1 MWRKIVIRRKTP
13 IFPLMLILG
22 LSLILSGCWT
32 LADNITPPPG
42 AVQIEPVSDTPVI
55 PTLAPTSAQSSS
67 TEITAEVTTP
77 DEVISGVVYVEI
89 LDQTEG
95 ALLDL
100 GLDVHLEAYDHFE
113 QVYEEVLT
121 ISPDGVIEFNDVPFL
136 AGQVYFASITYSGA
150 VYRSEI
156 TELTPGASELVLQVQ
171 IFDTTTD
178 DSGLSI
184 DRIHVFIDFLEPDQV
199 HIGEIY
205 IISNFGTATVVAE
218 TAGLPTVSFPLPEGA
233 LSIEFD
239 NGILGERYLKTE
251 DGFGDTVS
259 IPPGSGVYQVLVNYT
274 LPYQRNKLDYS
285 HPVPYSVGAVVVM
298 TPVNQV
304 TVKGNSLEDIGIQS
318 IPDGSV
324 HIYAGESIAAGGKLQ
339 FQISGNPE
347 TALTQDESLPSQV
360 PGYLIVLAV
369 LGAGMILAGIWLF
382 LRNRNL
388 SEDQPEGDQKG
399 SEEDQEQILDQ
410 IIALEDL
417 YNSGD
422 INEKDFQKKR
432 KELKKILAALVQE

>member
-1 MWRKIVIRRKTP
+1 VIRRHTP
-13 IFPLMLILG
+13 IFPLMLVLG
-22 LSLILSGCWT
+22 LSLLLSSCLT
-32 LADNITPPPG
+32 LANDITPPPG
-42 AVQIEPVSDTPVI
+42 AVQTKLVSGTPVL

-67 TEITAEVTTP
+67 PETTAEEIKI
-77 DEVISGVVYVEI
+77 DDVISGVVYVEV
-89 LDQTEG
+89 LDHTEG
-95 ALLDL
+95 ALLAL

-113 QVYEEVLT
+113 QVYEKILT
-121 ISPDGVIEFNDVPFL
+121 IPPDGVIKFTDVPFL
-136 AGQVYFASITYSGA
+136 AGQVYFASISYGGA
-150 VYRSEI
+150 MYRSEI
-156 TELTPGASELVLQVQ
+156 TELTPGASELVLQLQ

-184 DRIHVFIDFLEPDQV
+184 DRIHVLFDFLEPDQV

-205 IISNFGTATVVAE
+205 ILSNFGTATVVAE

-233 LSIEFD
+233 LSIEFE

-259 IPPGSGVYQVLVNYT
+259 IPPGSGVYQVLVYYT

-285 HPVPYSVGAVVVM
+285 HLVPYSVGDVVVM

-304 TVKGNSLEDIGIQS
+304 VVKGNTLEDIGIQS
-318 IPDGSV
+318 IPDGAV
-324 HIYAGESIAAGGKLQ
+324 HIYAGGSIAAGEKLQ

-347 TALTQDESLPSQV
+347 TAITHDDPLPSQV
-360 PGYLIVLAV
+360 PGYLFILAA

-382 LRNRNL
+382 LRNRKLN
-388 SEDQPEGDQKG
+388 EDELEGDQKE
-399 SEEDQEQILDQ
+399 SEEDREQILDQ

-432 KELKKILAALVQE
+432 KELKRILADLVQE

>member
-1 MWRKIVIRRKTP
+1 VIRRHTP
-13 IFPLMLILG
+13 IFQLILFLG
-22 LSLILSGCWT
+22 LSLLLSGCWT
-32 LADNITPPPG
+32 LSDDITPPPG
-42 AVQIEPVSDTPVI
+42 AVQTGPVRNTPVL
-55 PTLAPTSAQSSS
+55 PTLASTSTQSSS
-67 TEITAEVTTP
+67 TETSAEETTP
-77 DEVISGVVYVEI
+77 DDVTSGVVYVEVF
-89 LDQTEG
+89 DQTG
-95 ALLDL
+95 GVLLDL

-113 QVYEEVLT
+113 QVYEEILT
-121 ISPDGVIEFNDVPFL
+121 LTPDGLIDFNEVPFL
-136 AGQVYFASITYSGA
+136 AGQVYFASITYGGA

-171 IFDTTTD
+171 IFETTTD
-178 DSGLSI
+178 DSALSI

-205 IISNFGTATVVAE
+205 IISNYGTGTVVAE
-218 TAGLPTVSFPLPEGA
+218 AAGLPTVSFPLPEGA

-259 IPPGSGVYQVLVNYT
+259 IPPGSGVYQVLVYYT

-285 HPVPYSVGAVVVM
+285 QLVPYSVGAVVVM

-304 TVKGNSLEDIGIQS
+304 TVKGNSLEDNGIQS
-318 IPDGSV
+318 IPEGAV
-324 HIYAGESIAAGGKLQ
+324 HIYAGESIAAGEKLQ
-339 FQISGNPE
+339 FQVSGNPE

-360 PGYLIVLAV
+360 PGYLFVVAV

-382 LRNRNL
+382 IRNRTL
-388 SEDQPEGDQKG
+388 SEDELEGDQIG

-417 YNSGD
+417 YNLGD
-422 INEKDFQKKR
+422 IDEKDFQKKR
-432 KELKKILAALVQE
+432 KELKKKLTDLVQE

>member
-1 MWRKIVIRRKTP
+1 MIRRHSP
-13 IFPLMLILG
+13 IFPLILVLG
-22 LSLILSGCWT
+22 LSLFLSGCLP
-32 LADNITPPPG
+32 LANDITPPPG
-42 AVQIEPVSDTPVI
+42 ADQTEPVNGTPVL

-67 TEITAEVTTP
+67 PETSAEEITI
-77 DEVISGVVYVEI
+77 DDVISGVVYVEV
-89 LDQTEG
+89 LDHTEG
-95 ALLDL
+95 TLLNL

-113 QVYEEVLT
+113 QVYEKILT
-121 ISPDGVIEFNDVPFL
+121 IPPDGVIEFIDVPLL
-136 AGQVYFASITYSGA
+136 AGQVYFASISFGGA

-156 TELTPGASELVLQVQ
+156 TELTPGSSELVLQVQ

-184 DRIHVFIDFLEPDQV
+184 DRIHVLLDFLEPDQV

-205 IISNFGTATVVAE
+205 ILSNFGAATVVAE

-233 LSIEFD
+233 LSIEFE

-259 IPPGSGVYQVLVNYT
+259 IPPGSGVYQVLVYYT

-285 HPVPYSVGAVVVM
+285 HLVPYSVGAVVVM

-304 TVKGNSLEDIGIQS
+304 MVKGNTLEDMGIQS
-318 IPDGSV
+318 IPDGAV
-324 HIYAGESIAAGGKLQ
+324 HIYAGESIAAGEELQ

-347 TALTQDESLPSQV
+347 TAIIQDDPLLSQV
-360 PGYLIVLAV
+360 PGYLFVLAA

-382 LRNRNL
+382 LRNRKLN
-388 SEDQPEGDQKG
+388 EDELEGDQKE
-399 SEEDQEQILDQ
+399 SEEVREQILDQ

-432 KELKKILAALVQE
+432 KELKRILANLVQE

>member
-1 MWRKIVIRRKTP
+1 VIRRHTP
-13 IFPLMLILG
+13 IFPLILFLG
-22 LSLILSGCWT
+22 LSLLLSGCWT
-32 LADNITPPPG
+32 LADDITPPPG
-42 AVQIEPVSDTPVI
+42 AVQTEPVSNTPVL
-55 PTLAPTSAQSSS
+55 PTLASTSTQSSS
-67 TEITAEVTTP
+67 TETSAEETTP
-77 DEVISGVVYVEI
+77 DDVTSGVVYVEVF
-89 LDQTEG
+89 DQTGG

-100 GLDVHLEAYDHFE
+100 GLDVYLEAYDHFE
-113 QVYEEVLT
+113 QVYEEILT
-121 ISPDGVIEFNDVPFL
+121 LTPDGLIDFNEVPFL
-136 AGQVYFASITYSGA
+136 VGQVYFASITYGGA

-171 IFDTTTD
+171 IFETTTD
-178 DSGLSI
+178 DSALSI

-205 IISNFGTATVVAE
+205 IISNYGTGTVVAE
-218 TAGLPTVSFPLPEGA
+218 AAGLPTVSFPLPEGA

-259 IPPGSGVYQVLVNYT
+259 IPPGSGVYQVLVYYT

-285 HPVPYSVGAVVVM
+285 QLVPYSVGAVVVM

-304 TVKGNSLEDIGIQS
+304 TVKGNSLEDMGIQS
-318 IPDGSV
+318 IPEGAV
-324 HIYAGESIAAGGKLQ
+324 HIYAGESIAAGEKLQ
-339 FQISGNPE
+339 FRISGNPE

-360 PGYLIVLAV
+360 PGYLFVVAA

-382 LRNRNL
+382 IRNRTL
-388 SEDQPEGDQKG
+388 SEDELEGDQIG
-399 SEEDQEQILDQ
+399 SEEDREQILDQ

-422 INEKDFQKKR
+422 IDEKDFQKKR
-432 KELKKILAALVQE
+432 KDLKKKLTDLVQE